1 MPTEFLTN
9 CLSESLRDNGREIQY
24 YSYTAFIALTH
35 ARALETVSL
44 SCTFEVPLRI
54 LYILLKTFLW
64 GTLCACGS
72 RS

>member
-35 ARALETVSL
+35 ARAL
-44 SCTFEVPLRI
+44 
-54 LYILLKTFLW
+54 
-64 GTLCACGS
+64 
-72 RS
+72 